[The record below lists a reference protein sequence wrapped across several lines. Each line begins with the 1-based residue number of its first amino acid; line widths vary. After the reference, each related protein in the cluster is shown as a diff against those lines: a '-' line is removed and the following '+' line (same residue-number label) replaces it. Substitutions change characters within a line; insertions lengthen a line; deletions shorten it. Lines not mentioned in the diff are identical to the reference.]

1 MSKITDYQ
9 DLSRS
14 QNKNPH
20 NQLIYNMR
28 KRMKEN
34 TTVQMKTYSPHNPV
48 IKVDVVLFAQG
59 STFVVKTPTS
69 EDNPEGYYTFAN
81 DSRAKEFWTPYN
93 FNRIQ
98 AWLEM
103 QQSVPLQYAD
113 MVVRLV
119 NSATHESITV
129 KAQSVRVKSPGQTNG
144 SHHPVIF
151 GLPDGRTITSKIWK
165 DDTDKVV
172 KWKAQE
178 SFKGD
183 LNHVRLIF
191 KYGGK
196 EFDNC
201 FVYFKLGT
209 SQFSDQNPKAQY
221 WNRVYSTFGL

>member
-1 MSKITDYQ
+1 MSKITEHK
-9 DLSRS
+9 DLSKS

-28 KRMKEN
+28 KRMKEG
-34 TTVQMKTYSPHNPV
+34 TKVQLQTYSPHTPV
-48 IKVDVVLFAQG
+48 ADVDVVMFAQG
-59 STFVVKTPTS
+59 STFVVKTPTD
-69 EDNPEGYYTFAN
+69 ENNPEGYYTFAN
-81 DSRAKEFWTPYN
+81 DNRANRLWTPYN

-98 AWLEM
+98 AWLEI
-103 QQSVPLQYAD
+103 QQSVPLQYSD

-119 NSATHESITV
+119 KSDTRESITV
-129 KAQSVRVKSPGQTNG
+129 KAESVRVKTPGENLG

-151 GLPDGRTITSKIWK
+151 GLPCGRTITSKVWK
-165 DDTDKVV
+165 DDTDKVLQ
-172 KWKAQE
+172 WKKQE

-183 LNHVRLIF
+183 LNHVRLVF

-209 SQFSDQNPKAQY
+209 SQFNGQQQKGQY